1 MTILEL
7 RSENVKK
14 ISVVE
19 IKPTPTGLVIVSGK
33 NGAGKSSVIDT
44 IEMTL
49 GGADHIPSKPVRKG
63 QDKATGELNLGDFTV
78 KRVITA
84 AGGSSLIVRN
94 KDGIKME
101 SPQTLLDGFY
111 RSLTFDPL
119 EFARQKPADRS
130 KTLRELLGLDFTK
143 LEAEYKTLYDQR
155 TEVNRVAKAKE
166 AMLGANPRYKDVPA
180 EEQSTA
186 EILEKQRQAM
196 EQGEATRKLLMEAK
210 SLKDAAAAGD
220 AQIARLSKTL
230 IELEAEIERLT
241 KKRVQTLEERTALMT
256 EVEAQRQAVRDLEA
270 KAKSA
275 VVPATE
281 NFVVELNRIIA
292 INAKVRKNRVV
303 DEIAAE
309 FKARTKESEAL
320 TKKMEAIERQKRDA
334 IAAAKFPVPG
344 LGFSDSNEVTFEG
357 LPFDNA
363 STAQQLKISVAMG
376 LAMNPALRV
385 LLIRQGNDLD
395 DENLKL
401 VADMANEA
409 KAQIWIERVSTH
421 GDVAVI
427 IEDGHVKPWRHAD
440 LKEEAPPLGDVAG
453 GEPVTNSPAE
463 TPNEGRLI

>member
-143 LEAEYKTLYDQR
+143 LEAEYRVLYDQR
-155 TEVNRVAKAKE
+155 TEINRVAKAKE

-196 EQGEATRKLLMEAK
+196 ERGHAAIRLTSEAK
-210 SLKDAAAAGD
+210 ALKDAVSVGETR
-220 AQIARLSKTL
+220 IERLSKTL
-230 IELEAEIERLT
+230 VEIEAEIARLT
-241 KKRVQTLEERTALMT
+241 KKRVEVLEERTDVRS
-256 EVEAQRQAVRDLEA
+256 EVDAQRQQLHDAEA

-281 NFVVELNRIIA
+281 NFVAELNRIEA

-334 IAAAKFPVPG
+334 IANAKFPVPG
-344 LGFSDSNEVTFEG
+344 LGLSDSNEVTFDG
-357 LPFDNA
+357 IPFDNA
-363 STAQQLKISVAMG
+363 STAEQLKISVAMG
-376 LAMNPALRV
+376 LAMNPKLRV

-395 DENLKL
+395 ADNLKL
-401 VADMANEA
+401 IADMATAAN
-409 KAQIWIERVSTH
+409 AQIWLEKVDVVNGVS
-421 GDVAVI
+421 VI

-440 LKEEAPPLGDVAG
+440 LKEEAG
-453 GEPVTNSPAE
+453 GEAVTNSPAE
-463 TPNEGRLI
+463 TPIEGRLI